1 MMHLVCPIIMNF
13 IYINIPKK
21 QLQYIN
27 PRIIFMFSL
36 IHNLFLHSFSLYIF
50 IKLTII
56 LWENR
61 IIAGRQYYFQIKEVD
76 TILFWFYISKYYEFI
91 DTCII
96 YAKKKNPIFL
106 QKYHHMGASFMWH
119 LGYIYKFDGILFA
132 SLLNS
137 GIHTLMYAYYFCT
150 LFPYL
155 SIKLC
160 KYKVYITTA
169 QIGQLVYGAFALP
182 WFYYSLETTQNKVS
196 IILCDI
202 YISILLVLFGK
213 FMINNYFD
221 KKKKTQTV

>member
-1 MMHLVCPIIMNF
+1 
-13 IYINIPKK
+13 
-21 QLQYIN
+21 
-27 PRIIFMFSL
+27 
-36 IHNLFLHSFSLYIF
+36 
-50 IKLTII
+50 
-56 LWENR
+56 
-61 IIAGRQYYFQIKEVD
+61 
-76 TILFWFYISKYYEFI
+76 
-91 DTCII
+91 
-96 YAKKKNPIFL
+96 
-106 QKYHHMGASFMWH
+106 
-119 LGYIYKFDGILFA
+119 
-132 SLLNS
+132 
-137 GIHTLMYAYYFCT
+137 MYAYYFCT